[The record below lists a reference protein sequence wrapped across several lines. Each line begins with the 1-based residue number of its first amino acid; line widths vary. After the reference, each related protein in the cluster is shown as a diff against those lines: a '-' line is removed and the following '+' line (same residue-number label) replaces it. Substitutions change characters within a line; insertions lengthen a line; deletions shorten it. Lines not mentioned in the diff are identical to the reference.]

1 MPREVTIALVQMM
14 PELANPE
21 ANLRKMGDFIEKICS
36 EQKTDLIIFPELIAF
51 PVSPPWAV
59 EPALAA
65 DPDASA
71 PLVVSPAHLRMR
83 VHYCEQCT
91 YAELHYIRD
100 DA

>member
-1 MPREVTIALVQMM
+1 MIESPQALD
-14 PELANPE
+14 PPPP
-21 ANLRKMGDFIEKICS
+21 DDS
-36 EQKTDLIIFPELIAF
+36 EPTAHATSPYLCRYGHGPLVVFPELIAF

-59 EPALAA
+59 EPTAA
-65 DPDASA
+65 DDRN

-91 YAELHYIRD
+91 FAELHYIRD

>member
-1 MPREVTIALVQMM
+1 MIESPNALDP
-14 PELANPE
+14 PEPTWHE
-21 ANLRKMGDFIEKICS
+21 SSPFSCRYGHGP
-36 EQKTDLIIFPELIAF
+36 LIVFPEPIAF

-59 EPALAA
+59 EPGIA
-65 DPDASA
+65 PDATASA

>member
-1 MPREVTIALVQMM
+1 MIESPHALYP
-14 PELANPE
+14 PEPDDGAPTWHE
-21 ANLRKMGDFIEKICS
+21 SSPFSCRYGHGA
-36 EQKTDLIIFPELIAF
+36 LIIFPELIAF